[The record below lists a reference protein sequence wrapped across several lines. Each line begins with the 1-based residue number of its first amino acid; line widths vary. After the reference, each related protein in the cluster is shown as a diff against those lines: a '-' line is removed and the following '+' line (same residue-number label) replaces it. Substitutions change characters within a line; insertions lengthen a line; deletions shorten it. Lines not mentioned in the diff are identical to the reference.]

1 MYSNFFC
8 EDNAGDIFVFVYY
21 RDDLINVIHLHGD
34 ESIETVM
41 DSCETG
47 WPFADEYN
55 PEDYGGLSMTAFLA
69 ELDIMGAE
77 IIAEINGREL
87 TPDFF
92 RRARMGFL
100 TEHSYDQLPKE
111 KMWRCIESNCRLVAT
126 ITNCHGFIVHGDHD
140 MTRSSRK
147 MFGKRARMN
156 YDRRYNGGANYGG
169 TIHSRANYCHKA
181 NQFA

>member
-1 MYSNFFC
+1 MIVSEIY
-8 EDNAGDIFVFVYY
+8 ETMAGDLYGVVLNEDIKIIRVVK
-21 RDDLINVIHLHGD
+21 IND
-34 ESIETVM
+34 
-41 DSCETG
+41 
-47 WPFADEYN
+47 
-55 PEDYGGLSMTAFLA
+55 
-69 ELDIMGAE
+69 
-77 IIAEINGREL
+77 REL

-100 TEHSYDQLPKE
+100 TEHSYDQSPKE

-126 ITNCHGFIVHGDHD
+126 ITNCHGFIVHADHD